1 MGTPVA
7 SSAAVT
13 PLEIPEAGTPQASG
27 DSQQVSPLLMSIKKL
42 VRHQDTLESGGG
54 LMSTPSADTGVSSCR
69 LIVAV

>member
-1 MGTPVA
+1 MA

-42 VRHQDTLESGGG
+42 VSQQDALEAGGG
-54 LMSTPSADTGVSSCR
+54 LMSADAGVSPCR
-69 LIVAV
+69 LVVAV